1 MPWQDFKHN
10 EVSAMDSQSSTQII
24 THYEDFL
31 VSFFSLLQ
39 AIKIHD
45 DNNRLVV
52 DGIRKFNEN
61 LAYCM
66 EEDSF
71 TIKASKGFLFFEDEK
86 LPYTKRSK
94 HLIDNMVLYFDA
106 RNLEG
111 LRFFS
116 DIEKVSSRDIMVLMR
131 GLETAG
137 HEQDPIAWLTDL
149 LDTNNL
155 VWIEI
160 IQKPKSEEEEEEDT
174 GDDEVEIDQMRR
186 ERAKKDYTYVLASL
200 KEIAKKVSEK
210 KRVGI
215 RKTVRVVQDIVSHII
230 EDDEIYTAISSLR
243 VFDDYTFTHSVNVA
257 LLSMCIG
264 KHVNFSRRSLER
276 LGICALFHDLGKI
289 EVPHEI
295 LNKPGKLDDTEF
307 KLLQEHSLNS
317 ARLIVK
323 LRASRDRKAK
333 ILLPPFEHHLK
344 YNLSGYPY
352 TDWQK
357 PLTLFGRIIAIAD
370 VYDAITSER
379 VYRKSAMSPDRALGL
394 LLEGAGKDFDPILI
408 KVFINMV
415 GVYPVGTLLQLDNGD
430 LALVVK
436 SSRKKGERRPIVTL
450 MKQDPDGTYQ
460 KGQTLDL
467 AERDSITGNYVRG
480 IAETYHPSSFG
491 IQPVQH
497 IFSEN

>member
-1 MPWQDFKHN
+1 
-10 EVSAMDSQSSTQII
+10 MDNQSGRVLI
-24 THYEDFL
+24 THYEEFL

-61 LAYCM
+61 LARCL
-66 EEDSF
+66 EEDSL
-71 TIKASKGFLFFEDEK
+71 TIKASKGFFFFEDEK
-86 LPYTKRSK
+86 LPYTRKTK
-94 HLIDNMVLYFDA
+94 NLIDNMVHFFEA

-111 LRFFS
+111 LSFYS
-116 DIEKVSSRDIMVLMR
+116 DSKQASSRDILLLMR
-131 GLETAG
+131 GLDTAG
-137 HEQDPIAWLTDL
+137 HEEDPIAWLTDI
-149 LDTNNL
+149 LDINSLTW
-155 VWIEI
+155 VEI
-160 IQKPKSEEEEEEDT
+160 IQKPKTEVEEEEAGAEED
-174 GDDEVEIDQMRR
+174 EIEHMRR

-200 KEIAKKVSEK
+200 QEVAKKVSEG

-215 RKTVRVVQDIVSHII
+215 RKTVRVVQDIVAHIV
-230 EDDEIYTAISSLR
+230 EDDELYSAISTLR
-243 VFDDYTFTHSVNVA
+243 IFDDYTFTHSVNVA
-257 LLSMCIG
+257 ILSMCIG
-264 KHVNFSRRSLER
+264 KQVNFSRRTLER

-344 YNLSGYPY
+344 YNLSGYPFAN
-352 TDWQK
+352 WK
-357 PLTLFGRIIAIAD
+357 RPLTLFGRIIAIAD

-394 LLEGAGKDFDPILI
+394 MLEGAGRDFDPILI
-408 KVFINMV
+408 KVFINML
-415 GVYPVGTLLQLDNGD
+415 GVYPVGTLLKLDTGD
-430 LALVVK
+430 LALVVS
-436 SSRKKGERRPIVTL
+436 SSRKKGERRPVVCL
-450 MKQDPDGTYQ
+450 MEQAPDGNYH

-467 AERDSITGNYVRG
+467 SKRDSGTGNYVRG
-480 IAETYHPSSFG
+480 ITETYHPSAFG

-497 IFSEN
+497 IFAEN

>member
-1 MPWQDFKHN
+1 
-10 EVSAMDSQSSTQII
+10 MDNQSVRVLI
-24 THYEDFL
+24 THYEEFL

-61 LAYCM
+61 LARCL
-66 EEDSF
+66 EEDSL
-71 TIKASKGFLFFEDEK
+71 TIKASKGFFFFEDEK
-86 LPYTKRSK
+86 LPYTKK
-94 HLIDNMVLYFDA
+94 TKNLIDNMVHFFEA

-111 LRFFS
+111 LSFYS
-116 DIEKVSSRDIMVLMR
+116 DSKQASSRDILLLMR
-131 GLETAG
+131 GLDTAG
-137 HEQDPIAWLTDL
+137 HEEDPIAWLTDM
-149 LDTNNL
+149 LDINNL
-155 VWIEI
+155 AWVEI
-160 IQKPKSEEEEEEDT
+160 IQKPKTEEEEEEAGPEEDKI
-174 GDDEVEIDQMRR
+174 EHIRK

-200 KEIAKKVSEK
+200 QEVAKKVSEG

-215 RKTVRVVQDIVSHII
+215 RKTVRVVQDIVAHIV
-230 EDDEIYTAISSLR
+230 EDDELYSAISTLR
-243 VFDDYTFTHSVNVA
+243 IFDDYTFTHSVNVA
-257 LLSMCIG
+257 ILSMCIG
-264 KHVNFSRRSLER
+264 KQVNFSRRTLER

-289 EVPHEI
+289 EVPHKI

-344 YNLSGYPY
+344 YNLSGYPFAN
-352 TDWQK
+352 WKK

-394 LLEGAGKDFDPILI
+394 LLEGAGRDFDPILI
-408 KVFINMV
+408 KVFINML
-415 GVYPVGTLLQLDNGD
+415 GVYPVGTLLKLDTGD
-430 LALVVK
+430 LALVV
-436 SSRKKGERRPIVTL
+436 SSSQKKGEKRPVVCL
-450 MKQDPDGTYQ
+450 MHRAPDGNYH
-460 KGQTLDL
+460 KGQTIDL
-467 AERDSITGNYVRG
+467 SKRDSGTGNYIRG
-480 IAETYHPSSFG
+480 ISETYHPSSFG

-497 IFSEN
+497 IFAEN

>member
-1 MPWQDFKHN
+1 
-10 EVSAMDSQSSTQII
+10 MDSQSSIQII

-39 AIKIHD
+39 AIKIHE

-61 LAYCM
+61 LARCM
-66 EEDSF
+66 EEDSL

-86 LPYTKRSK
+86 IPYSKRSK
-94 HLIDNMVLYFDA
+94 NLIDNMVQYFEA
-106 RNLEG
+106 LNLEG

-116 DIEKVSSRDIMVLMR
+116 DFDQASPRDILILMR
-131 GLETAG
+131 GLDAAG
-137 HEQDPIAWLTDL
+137 HEQDPVAWLTDI

-155 VWIEI
+155 AWVEI
-160 IQKPKSEEEEEEDT
+160 IQKPKSEEEEEDT
-174 GDDEVEIDQMRR
+174 GAEEEEIDHVRR

-200 KEIAKKVSEK
+200 KEVAKKVSEK

-215 RKTVRVVQDIVSHII
+215 RKTVRVVQEIVSHII
-230 EDDEIYTAISSLR
+230 EDDEIYSAISTLR

-257 LLSMCIG
+257 MLAMCIG
-264 KHVNFSRRSLER
+264 KHVQFSRRSLER

-289 EVPHEI
+289 EVPHEV

-394 LLEGAGKDFDPILI
+394 LLEGSGKDFDPILI
-408 KVFINMV
+408 KVFINML
-415 GVYPVGTLLQLDNGD
+415 GVYPVGTLLKLDNGA

-436 SSRKKGERRPIVTL
+436 SSQKKGGRRPVVTL
-450 MKQDPDGTYQ
+450 MERGPDGSYQ
-460 KGQTLDL
+460 KGHILDL
-467 AERDSITGNYVRG
+467 SERDSRTGNYIRE
-480 IAETYHPSSFG
+480 ISQTYHPSAFG

-497 IFSEN
+497 IFS

>member
-1 MPWQDFKHN
+1 
-10 EVSAMDSQSSTQII
+10 MDNQSSLEII
-24 THYEDFL
+24 TCYEDFL

-39 AIKIHD
+39 AIKIHG

-52 DGIRKFNEN
+52 DGVRKFNEN
-61 LAYCM
+61 LAHCM

-86 LPYTKRSK
+86 IPYTKRTK
-94 HLIDNMVLYFDA
+94 NLIDNMVHYFDA

-116 DIEKVSSRDIMVLMR
+116 DFDKASPKDILVLIR
-131 GLETAG
+131 GLDSAG
-137 HEQDPIAWLTDL
+137 QEEDPVAWLTDT
-149 LDTNNL
+149 LDLNNL
-155 VWIEI
+155 AWVEI
-160 IQKPKSEEEEEEDT
+160 IQKPKTEEEEDT
-174 GDDEVEIDQMRR
+174 GADEENELDHMRR

-200 KEIAKKVSEK
+200 KEVAKKVSEK

-215 RKTVRVVQDIVSHII
+215 RKTVRVVQEIVSHII
-230 EDDEIYTAISSLR
+230 EDDEIYTAISTLR

-257 LLSMCIG
+257 MLAMCIG

-289 EVPHEI
+289 EVPHEV

-307 KLLQEHSLNS
+307 RLLQEHSLNS

-352 TDWQK
+352 AGWQK

-408 KVFINMV
+408 KVFINML
-415 GVYPVGTLLQLDNGD
+415 GVYPVGTLLKLDNGD

-450 MKQDPDGTYQ
+450 MKQDPDGVYQ
-460 KGQTLDL
+460 QGQTLDL
-467 AERDSITGNYVRG
+467 SERDRRTGNYVRE
-480 IAETYHPSSFG
+480 ISETYHPSAYG

-497 IFSEN
+497 IFAEN